1 MDKKLRETLRLVWR
15 GLLLEPT
22 AYDEAAADDNPFVEG
37 VFLVVGIGI
46 LAGLGML
53 IGGLLAWATT
63 PDLGQIKRILLE
75 TLRNTAWY
83 EVLRADP
90 EALRRFEQFY
100 ELGWRFGELLAP
112 SPSQAFLMLL
122 LTPLRLL
129 LSWLWFGLLAHF
141 VARLMGGN
149 GTLAQTMG
157 AAALAA
163 APQLLLILGLVPGLA
178 VAGIG
183 TWALLARYVAVRRVH
198 ENLSWPRVLVA
209 VVTPP
214 ALLLL
219 IGLIASL
226 VSIPVLAGWLGGL
239 FA

>member
-75 TLRNTAWY
+75 ALRNTAWY

-90 EALRRFEQFY
+90 EALRRFEQSY

-141 VARLMGGN
+141 VARLLGGN
-149 GTLAQTMG
+149 GTLGQTMG

-183 TWALLARYVAVRRVH
+183 TWTLLARYVAVRRVH

-214 ALLLL
+214 VLLLL
-219 IGLIASL
+219 IGLIAGL

>member
-1 MDKKLRETLRLVWR
+1 MNKKLRETLRLVWR
-15 GLLLEPT
+15 GLLLEPA

-63 PDLGQIKRILLE
+63 PDLGQIKAIFLE
-75 TLRNTAWY
+75 ALRNMAWYDTLRAN
-83 EVLRADP
+83 P
-90 EALRRFEQFY
+90 EALRQFERQY
-100 ELGWRFGELLAP
+100 ELGWRLGEFLAP

-129 LSWLWFGLLAHF
+129 LSWLWFGLVAHF
-141 VARLMGGN
+141 VARLLGGN
-149 GTLAQTMG
+149 GTLGQTMG
-157 AAALAA
+157 AAALAT
-163 APQLLLILGLVPGLA
+163 APQLLLIAGLVPGLA

-183 TWALLARYVAVRRVH
+183 TWTLLTRYVAVRRVH
-198 ENLSWPRVLVA
+198 ENLPWPRVLVA
-209 VVTPP
+209 VLTPP
-214 ALLLL
+214 VLFIL
-219 IGLIASL
+219 IGLIL
-226 VSIPVLAGWLGGL
+226 GLLSIPVLAGLLGGL